1 MTGNITPMGL
11 STEGECWG
19 TQECSYC
26 VYSLRVPLLPC
37 MFWKDGDVTTLRR
50 KEGSCIEGEQKKD
63 KHKRKKM
70 RRNKEDRREK

>member
-1 MTGNITPMGL
+1 
-11 STEGECWG
+11 
-19 TQECSYC
+19 
-26 VYSLRVPLLPC
+26 